1 MEAYERR
8 IIFSQKFPDAYP
20 MAILEKM
27 EEISRADPAARKEPP
42 IPFKD
47 LLKQFEEEETYEP
60 RPGGEKTSV
69 IFVSLAKSVCM
80 DFEIDTEITKRKHA
94 IDVTM
99 DLGYGWYSADVKRAL
114 TAVLKLADEF
124 NLTCNQSRPDCVR
137 VSMTYNT
144 HIRYVRGKRMD
155 W

>member
-1 MEAYERR
+1 MEANERG

-20 MAILEKM
+20 MAILEKV
-27 EEISRADPAARKEPP
+27 EGICRTGPAAGKEPP
-42 IPFKD
+42 VPFKD
-47 LLKQFEEEETYEP
+47 LLKQFEEEEAYEP
-60 RPGGEKTSV
+60 KPGGEKTSV
-69 IFVSLAKSVCM
+69 IFVSLAKSVCK
-80 DFEIDTEITKRKHA
+80 DFEIDTEITKRKYA

-99 DLGYGWYSADVKRAL
+99 DLDYGWYGGEVKRAL

-124 NLTCNQSRPDCVR
+124 NLTCNQNRPDCVH
-137 VSMTYNT
+137 VSMTYHT